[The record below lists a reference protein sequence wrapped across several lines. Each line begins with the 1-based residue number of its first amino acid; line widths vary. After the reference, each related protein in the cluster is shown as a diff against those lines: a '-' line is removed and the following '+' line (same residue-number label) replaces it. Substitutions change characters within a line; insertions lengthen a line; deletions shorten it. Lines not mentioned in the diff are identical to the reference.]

1 MIDFYSL
8 ITTDIYYTEILIIY
22 NNSNIKTLD
31 YISKKTAIYQRHK
44 RKYHAILLSKNSFT
58 AKLRQFFKN
67 FEYISLLYFYF
78 IYIFGTIAGHGCT
91 FSGSTPPPRLISS
104 FVNY

>member
-1 MIDFYSL
+1 MTVIL
-8 ITTDIYYTEILIIY
+8 RRWITSAKI
-22 NNSNIKTLD
+22 
-31 YISKKTAIYQRHK
+31 AIYQRHK

-67 FEYISLLYFYF
+67 FEYISLMYFYF
-78 IYIFGTIAGHGCT
+78 IYIFGTIAGHGWT
-91 FSGSTPPPRLISS
+91 FPNPTSPPRLISS